1 MSCMIYRDAQEYRMI
16 KKLGRGS
23 FGEAYLG
30 FNAKYNYTC
39 VIKIYTSKMAYMK
52 MLREILL
59 LQTVCGGPNIMKLYD
74 VIKESQEGHPA
85 LIVEYVDGGSQ
96 DVDHIY
102 QTLTPSQVQY
112 YMREL
117 LVALAYTHQMEIIH
131 RDLKFHNALINP
143 TKRYLRLIDFGLSI
157 FHEPDVRNKTIVGT
171 KSFEAPELL
180 LVERSYDYKVDMW
193 SYGVMLAT
201 LLLRKFPMFP
211 GGSSDKVL
219 KNIAG
224 VIGGDDLKAYLDHL
238 GRPYNASEDV
248 FTKQPSRVSWKEIA
262 EPGSEIY
269 LTPEAED
276 LLNRLLRWDPA
287 ERLSAREAIYHPY
300 FSVKIPNNLTLS

>member
-1 MSCMIYRDAQEYRMI
+1 
-16 KKLGRGS
+16 
-23 FGEAYLG
+23 
-30 FNAKYNYTC
+30 
-39 VIKIYTSKMAYMK
+39 MAYMK

-112 YMREL
+112 DYPSFL
-117 LVALAYTHQMEIIH
+117 LDYSSLHSWGFDI
-131 RDLKFHNALINP
+131 
-143 TKRYLRLIDFGLSI
+143 
-157 FHEPDVRNKTIVGT
+157 DVRNKTIVGT